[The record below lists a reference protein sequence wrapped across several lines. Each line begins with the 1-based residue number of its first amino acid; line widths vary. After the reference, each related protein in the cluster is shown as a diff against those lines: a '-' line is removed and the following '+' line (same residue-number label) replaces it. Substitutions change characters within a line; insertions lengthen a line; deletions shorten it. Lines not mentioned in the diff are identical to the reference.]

1 MQITLYDWG
10 PSPFCLKVRAILDY
24 KGIRYKRINV
34 LGKGTL
40 EVYRRGGIGK
50 VPAIDIDGCFL
61 ADSTNIA
68 HELDRLFPERRIIPP
83 DSAEA
88 ALCHVLDDWAD
99 EALYFIGLYYQW
111 MDPEGAPMLSKAFR
125 GPVGKLVLPLYKRR
139 LHAQIKGQGTG
150 RKPPAMIKEDLLRE
164 LDTVEGLLNGKAFLL
179 GATPALCDFSL
190 MAQLVYMSRP
200 PGSAREVTTRAA
212 ITEYLGRMR
221 SLRKHGRNDS

>member
-1 MQITLYDWG
+1 MTIKLYDWG

-24 KGIRYKRINV
+24 KGVPYKRISV
-34 LGKGTL
+34 LGKRTV

-50 VPAIDIDGCFL
+50 VPAIDIDGRFL

-68 HELDRLFPERRIIPP
+68 HELERLFPEPRIIPTDP
-83 DSAEA
+83 AEA

-111 MDPEGAPMLSKAFR
+111 MDPKGAAMVSTAFP
-125 GPVGKLVLPLYKRR
+125 GPVGKLVLPLYRHR

-150 RKPPAMIKEDLLRE
+150 RKPPSMIRADLLRE
-164 LDTVEGLLNGKAFLL
+164 LDTVEGLLSGKAFLL
-179 GATPALCDFSL
+179 GAKPALCDFSL

-200 PGSAREVTTRAA
+200 PESAREVTTRGV
-212 ITEYLGRMR
+212 ITAYLDRMR
-221 SLRKHGRNDS
+221 SFRQHAKSDG